1 LSDRLNDPLND
12 SLNEPLQD
20 DAPGPETAPAHPILD
35 FTDADLAALLKR
47 VVRTT
52 AMLGAVIALILW
64 PVAGWQT
71 AALFAVGAAISIGSI
86 YEWGRFFRAIAARM
100 DGRKSGGG
108 SGFGTG
114 VVVSLFLLRLI
125 LFGGLIYGSLKCFH
139 GSPIALLC
147 GLGLALA
154 GLVWHALRVLRG

>member
-1 LSDRLNDPLND
+1 MTENAPEHGD
-12 SLNEPLQD
+12 SSGN
-20 DAPGPETAPAHPILD
+20 PAHPILE

-47 VVRTT
+47 AVRVT
-52 AMLGAVIALILW
+52 AGLGAAIALILW

-71 AALFAVGAAISIGSI
+71 AALFAVGATISIGSI
-86 YEWGRFFRAIAARM
+86 YEWGRLFRVIGARM
-100 DGRKSGGG
+100 DGQKAGRG

-125 LFGGLIYGSLKCFH
+125 LFAGLIYGSLKCFH

-154 GLVWHALRVLRG
+154 GLAWQALRVLRG

>member
-1 LSDRLNDPLND
+1 MTENAPEQGDPSGN
-12 SLNEPLQD
+12 
-20 DAPGPETAPAHPILD
+20 PGTPAHPILE

-47 VVRTT
+47 AVRVT
-52 AMLGAVIALILW
+52 AALGAVIALILW

-86 YEWGRFFRAIAARM
+86 YEWGRLFRVIGARM
-100 DGRKSGGG
+100 DGQKAGRG

-125 LFGGLIYGSLKCFH
+125 LFAGLIYGSLKCFH
-139 GSPIALLC
+139 GSPVALLC

-154 GLVWHALRVLRG
+154 GLAWQAMRVLRG